1 MDIEFIVPGAAMGK
15 QRPRFV
21 RRGKFVST
29 YTPQE
34 TKNYQKQVLISYN
47 KVARGK
53 KLFGSIKADVC
64 AIYEPPKSVSKKT
77 KEKML
82 NGEIPYTKKP
92 DVDNILKSV
101 CDALNEVSYDDDA
114 QIDKATISKVYGEK
128 AMCQVRLSDS
138 KHAVKPFIKIKKDKK
153 NNE

>member
-21 RRGKFVST
+21 RRGRFVST

-34 TKNYQKQVLISYN
+34 TKNYQKQVLIAYN

-53 KLFGSIKADVC
+53 KLFGPIKADVC

-77 KEKML
+77 REKML
-82 NGEIPYTKKP
+82 SGEIPYTKKP

-114 QIDKATISKVYGEK
+114 QINDARVTKMYGEK
-128 AMCQVRLSDS
+128 AMCQVKLSDS
-138 KHAVKPFIKIKKDKK
+138 KHAVSPFIKVQK
-153 NNE
+153 ESESQ

>member
-34 TKNYQKQVLISYN
+34 TKNYQKQVLIAYN
-47 KVARGK
+47 KEARGR
-53 KLFGSIKADVC
+53 KLFGSIKAEVC

-77 KEKML
+77 REKMIS
-82 NGEIPYTKKP
+82 GEIPYTKKP

-101 CDALNEVSYDDDA
+101 CDALNEVTYDDDA
-114 QIDKATISKVYGEK
+114 QINDARVTKMYGEK

-138 KHAVKPFIKIKKDKK
+138 KHAINPFIKVKKESDK
-153 NNE
+153 